1 MSNIVTTNTN
11 INVVQ
16 VTSPGPL
23 GPRGTAGPA
32 GPPGTITGNSGV
44 NSTGSSIFSGSVTII
59 GTLTV
64 TGSNTFINIGPAR
77 FTGSV
82 DISGSSTAITSSA
95 QYFSGSGAGLFNIP
109 ASAVIGLST
118 NTNRIASGS
127 ISASVQPGGT
137 SFTLVNTGATL
148 FTVSNTGVGT
158 FANGLTVNGTA
169 ATLNQGLNVYN
180 GNTLIS
186 SSTITLVGSATLN
199 GQPITTAGD
208 LTLDKIKTGAIT
220 ASVSTGADSFIIE
233 SASIALFKI
242 SNTGILS
249 GSGANLFNIP
259 ASGITGLNLSRIA
272 SGSFTASINDNKF
285 RVNTD
290 SEITGSL
297 IVTAGISGSF
307 SGSGANLFNI
317 PASGITGLNLSQ
329 IATGSVSAS
338 ANVGSTSFQ
347 IVSGSSTLLTVDNTG
362 LATISSSINIGR
374 PSDGSYTT
382 GFFDTFTTTTK
393 VSDAIDEISAA
404 FLDLAPAKAGT
415 LTSQTLTLSSPST
428 FTGYL
433 AGGLNST
440 DWYVGASAFQA
451 ISSLVSTT
459 SAVYATPSTSTI
471 FRAGKYANLSPS
483 NILEG
488 GVSASIASGSQT
500 LAVYSTRALSAGTG
514 LTGVINITSLAQY
527 NTFWVKA
534 NAQIQHT
541 LTTTG
546 SYKYSVTADNAAGT
560 TNTSQ
565 LWYVGGAGDFPT
577 QAVTADTPIT
587 SSTTFNYLS
596 GIPYLKTA
604 TFTLGITGS
613 NLFNPVYNL
622 NQVSF
627 TSTYF
632 SSLTTGSNSPTYSDT
647 LLLNVTR
654 TLTSNLSSGQ
664 TSPTGTVTVSKPN
677 KSNQSTSYTL
687 AAQKVNSYS
696 SAQSTNTTEYFLD
709 EARRYSNFLTATAS
723 ISWASGSALTD
734 GNLQVQ
740 NGRLIAGVAGDYTAF
755 TATTQEYFRAL
766 TVTSFTAGGTH
777 TFTVS
782 GFSSV
787 SQWGSGGELEI
798 SFVKAADVTGAK
810 TASTVWDFGRAF
822 GNNSG
827 NIKGIVVSGTGL
839 SGTFSLGTDNSGN
852 GSLILYI
859 KYNGVTT
866 AKVISQFTVSM

>member
-1 MSNIVTTNTN
+1 MNNVVTTNTN
-11 INVVQ
+11 TNVVV
-16 VTSPGPL
+16 VTAP
-23 GPRGTAGPA
+23 GPA
-32 GPPGTITGNSGV
+32 GVRGSIGPQGPTGTVSGNTGI
-44 NSTGSSIFSGSVTII
+44 NSTGSSILSGSVNII
-59 GTLTV
+59 GTLSV
-64 TGSNTFINIGPAR
+64 TGS
-77 FTGSV
+77 
-82 DISGSSTAITSSA
+82 
-95 QYFSGSGAGLFNIP
+95 
-109 ASAVIGLST
+109 
-118 NTNRIASGS
+118 
-127 ISASVQPGGT
+127 T
-137 SFTLVNTGATL
+137 SFLGTALLNGAPIL
-148 FTVSNTGVGT
+148 
-158 FANGLTVNGTA
+158 TA
-169 ATLNQGLNVYN
+169 ATL
-180 GNTLIS
+180 
-186 SSTITLVGSATLN
+186 ATDR
-199 GQPITTAGD
+199 IATTGV
-208 LTLDKIKTGAIT
+208 T
-220 ASVSTGADSFIIE
+220 ASVSTGNTVFTVS
-233 SASIALFKI
+233 SASIDLFKVT
-242 SNTGILS
+242 NTG
-249 GSGANLFNIP
+249 
-259 ASGITGLNLSRIA
+259 T
-272 SGSFTASINDNKF
+272 SGSFIGA
-285 RVNTD
+285 
-290 SEITGSL
+290 
-297 IVTAGISGSF
+297 F

-317 PASGITGLNLSQ
+317 PASGIVGLNLSQ
-329 IATGSVSAS
+329 IASTTATASISAASGFQVNTNTGITGSLIVTAGVSGSFSGSFQGITTGQSFTTGSFTGIGSGSFSGSFQGNGSGLTNVPASGIVGLNLSQVATGSVSAS
-338 ANVGSTSFQ
+338 VNVGSTTFQ
-347 IVSGSSTLLTVDNTG
+347 IVSGSSTLLAVDNTG

-382 GFFDTFTTTTK
+382 GFFDTFTTATK

-451 ISSLVSTT
+451 ISSLVSST

-471 FRAGKYANLSPS
+471 FRAGKYSNLSPS
-483 NILEG
+483 NVLEG

-514 LTGVINITSLAQY
+514 LSGAINITSLAQY

-546 SYKYSVTADNAAGT
+546 SYKYAVTADNAAGT

-565 LWYVGGAGDFPT
+565 LWYVGGAGDFPA
-577 QAVTADTPIT
+577 QSVTADTPIT

-632 SSLTTGSNSPTYSDT
+632 SSLTTGSNSPNYNDT
-647 LLLNVTR
+647 LRLNVTR
-654 TLTSNLSSGQ
+654 TLATNVTSRTNNV
-664 TSPTGTVTVSKPN
+664 TGLVTVSKPN
-677 KSNQSTSYTL
+677 KSDQSVSYTL
-687 AAQKVNSYS
+687 TNQGVNSYTT
-696 SAQSTNTTEYFLD
+696 AQSTNTTEYFLD
-709 EARRYSNFLTATAS
+709 EARRYSDFQTSTWN
-723 ISWASGSALTD
+723 SGSALVD

-740 NGRLIAGVAGDYTAF
+740 NGRLINGNSGNYPSFVAA
-755 TATTQEYFRAL
+755 TQEYFRAL

-777 TFTVS
+777 TFTVT

-798 SFVKAADVTGAK
+798 AFVKTADVTGPQ
-810 TASTVWDFGRAF
+810 TASTIWDFGRAF

-827 NIKGIVVSGTGL
+827 NIKGIVVTGTGL

-852 GSLILYI
+852 GSLILYV
-859 KYNGVTT
+859 KYNNVSTL
-866 AKVISQFTVSM
+866 KVISQFTVSM

>member
-1 MSNIVTTNTN
+1 MTNIVTTNSN

-23 GPRGTAGPA
+23 GPRGTAGPI

-82 DISGSSTAITSSA
+82 DISGSLSAITSSA

-109 ASAVIGLST
+109 ASAISGLNIST
-118 NTNRIASGS
+118 FRIATGS
-127 ISASVQPGGT
+127 VSASVNTGGT
-137 SFTLVNTGATL
+137 SFTLNSGVSNL
-148 FTVSNTGVGT
+148 FTVSNSGLGT
-158 FANGLTVNGTA
+158 FANGLTVNGA
-169 ATLNQGLNVYN
+169 VANLNNGLNVST
-180 GNTLIS
+180 GNTVINSPVIQLI
-186 SSTITLVGSATLN
+186 GSATLN

-208 LTLDKIKTGAIT
+208 LTLDRIKSGIVT
-220 ASVSTGADSFIIE
+220 ASVSTGANSFILE
-233 SASIALFKI
+233 SGGTTLFAV
-242 SNTGILS
+242 SNTGVL
-249 GSGANLFNIP
+249 
-259 ASGITGLNLSRIA
+259 
-272 SGSFTASINDNKF
+272 
-285 RVNTD
+285 
-290 SEITGSL
+290 
-297 IVTAGISGSF
+297 

-329 IATGSVSAS
+329 IGSGSYTASIADNKFKVNTNSEITGSLTVTGVISGNGSGLTNVPASGVVGLNLSQIATGSVTSS
-338 ANVGSTSFQ
+338 VNVGSTPFS
-347 IVSGSSTLLTVDNTG
+347 IISGSSTLLSLDSTG
-362 LATISSSINIGR
+362 LAVVSSSINIGN
-374 PSDGSYTT
+374 PTDGGYST
-382 GFFDTFTTTTK
+382 GFFDTFTNNTK

-415 LTSQTLTLSSPST
+415 LVGTNLTVSSPSV
-428 FTGYL
+428 FSGYL
-433 AGGLNST
+433 AGGLNSS
-440 DWYVGASAFQA
+440 DWYVGTSAYSL
-451 ISSLVSTT
+451 ISNLTSTT
-459 SAVYATPSTSTI
+459 TVTLNTPDNPGVADR
-471 FRAGKYANLSPS
+471 FRAGKNSDRVAGTL
-483 NILEG
+483 IG
-488 GVSASIASGSQT
+488 GVSSSKATGSAT
-500 LAVYSTRALSAGTG
+500 LAVSSTRALTSGVGSTGTIQI
-514 LTGVINITSLAQY
+514 TNIAQY

-534 NAQIQHT
+534 NARINDT
-541 LTTTG
+541 LTVTG
-546 SYKYSVTADNAAGT
+546 SYKYAVSADNGAGT
-560 TNTSQ
+560 TNTYQ

-613 NLFNPVYNL
+613 NLFNPVYNQ

-632 SSLTTGSNSPTYSDT
+632 STLTTGSNSPNYNDT
-647 LLLNVTR
+647 LRLNVTR
-654 TLTSNLSSGQ
+654 TLTANLSSGQ

-677 KSNQSTSYTL
+677 KSNQSTNYTL
-687 AAQKVNSYS
+687 ASQRVNSYS

-709 EARRYSNFLTATAS
+709 EARRYGDFQTTSWDNTA
-723 ISWASGSALTD
+723 ILTD

-740 NGRLIAGVAGDYTAF
+740 NGRLINGKVGDYTAF

-777 TFTVS
+777 NFTVS

-798 SFVKAADVTGAK
+798 AFVKAADVTGAK
-810 TASTVWDFGRAF
+810 TASTIWDFGRAF

-852 GSLILYI
+852 GSLILYV